1 MSRGKLLQI
10 KRRVQSTE
18 SLKKITKAMEM
29 VATAR
34 VKKIERK
41 LGNVREFLNE
51 AKRLIENIEL
61 EGNHP
66 FLTGEGKKGLVVLST
81 DMGLCGAFPTEI
93 ARYALHVIKKENID
107 YVYAIGAKTTP
118 FFRKNEKTKRIYE
131 RVYDIPTFDFAQTVM
146 LDLLNDG
153 VGSLFVVYGK
163 FKNRLVQKPE
173 LVKILPLEKEKLKE
187 SRYEYEP
194 NVEELTD
201 FALKFLVSA
210 SIYSLA
216 YETKV
221 SELYARQNAMRNA
234 TENADEVIRDLT
246 LEYNKERQAS
256 ITQEL
261 IEIVSGAQALQ
272 EE

>member
-34 VKKIERK
+34 VKKVERN
-41 LGNVREFLNE
+41 LQNIREFLNE
-51 AKRLIENIEL
+51 SKRLIENVEL

-66 FLTGEGKKGLVVLST
+66 FLTGNGKKGLVVLST

-93 ARYALHVIKKENID
+93 ARYALHVVEKENID
-107 YVYAIGAKTTP
+107 YVYAVGAKTIP
-118 FFRKNEKTKRIYE
+118 YFRKYEKTRRIYD

-146 LDLLNDG
+146 HDLLEDG
-153 VGSLFVVYGK
+153 VGSVFVVYGK
-163 FKNRLVQKPE
+163 FKNKLIQKPE
-173 LVKILPLEKEKLKE
+173 LVKIVPLEKKTIRE

-194 NVEELTD
+194 DVEELTD
-201 FALKFLVSA
+201 SILKFFVSA
-210 SIYSLA
+210 NIYSLA

-234 TENADEVIRDLT
+234 TENAEEVIRELT
-246 LEYNKERQAS
+246 LAFNKERQAS

-261 IEIVSGAQALQ
+261 IEIVAGAQALQ